1 MPTEALPW
9 DLQRYRAG
17 LRQRYGGSRPGMST
31 GRAIACPRPW
41 EPERS
46 SEDRLVDGAWTV
58 LDRSRRITRTLEV
71 HDRKF
76 ATEPVEQQAGEPAN
90 GFQQR
95 SPSTAPQGSPRRSSM
110 AST

>member
-1 MPTEALPW
+1 MHTEALPW

-58 LDRSRRITRTLEV
+58 LDRSRRITRTIEV
-71 HDRKF
+71 HIWTRPRCQGFSNGPTRFGTD
-76 ATEPVEQQAGEPAN
+76 AVIYPA
-90 GFQQR
+90 
-95 SPSTAPQGSPRRSSM
+95 SW
-110 AST
+110 